1 MQKTSFLTPS
11 ANQVIPLIVTD
22 TIPNVTTMR
31 NVTLLADDVIYESW
45 HSLVPVVV
53 ALVKVKILNNTQ
65 FQTHTQKLIKFV
77 SAHVCIPWAV
87 AEVIRLW
94 PTYGTESSHEWVHAL
109 VFGGLPRAEVLQ
121 VEDVTRNRV
130 AHDDPLNMIPL
141 MMQNNLWVW
150 KRKENNEI
158 CGFMR

>member
-11 ANQVIPLIVTD
+11 ANQVIPVIVTD

-53 ALVKVKILNNTQ
+53 ALVKVKNLNNTQ
-65 FQTHTQKLIKFV
+65 FQTHTQKLMKFV

-87 AEVIRLW
+87 
-94 PTYGTESSHEWVHAL
+94 
-109 VFGGLPRAEVLQ
+109 
-121 VEDVTRNRV
+121 VEDS
-130 AHDDPLNMIPL
+130 
-141 MMQNNLWVW
+141 
-150 KRKENNEI
+150 
-158 CGFMR
+158 

>member
-22 TIPNVTTMR
+22 TIPSVTTMR

-53 ALVKVKILNNTQ
+53 ALVKVKILNSTQ

-94 PTYGTESSHEWVHAL
+94 PTYGRVQLSWMGPCTS
-109 VFGGLPRAEVLQ
+109 LPRAEVLQ